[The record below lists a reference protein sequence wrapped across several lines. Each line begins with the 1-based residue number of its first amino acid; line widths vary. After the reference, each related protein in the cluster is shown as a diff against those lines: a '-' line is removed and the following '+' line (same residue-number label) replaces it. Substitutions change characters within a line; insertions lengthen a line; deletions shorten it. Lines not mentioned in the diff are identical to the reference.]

1 MTQFTD
7 LLKPEIIFSRENPFL
22 KAAGKSHRLAFETF
36 DKAAHLQLA
45 FYQDLLDLNR
55 KRFESLY
62 ADEPL
67 KDKFSTQQDLATE
80 AGKRAAALIGD
91 MQEVAVDL
99 QSSFSDAAND
109 FVAPK
114 AAKKPASKAKKAKA
128 A

>member
-1 MTQFTD
+1 MTQFSD
-7 LLKPEIIFSRENPFL
+7 LFKPEIIFSRENPFL
-22 KAAGKSHRLAFETF
+22 RAAEKSHRLAFETF

-45 FYQDLLDLNR
+45 FYEDLLKLNR

-62 ADEPL
+62 ADKPL

-80 AGKRAAALIGD
+80 TGKRAATLIGD

-99 QSSFSDAAND
+99 QGSLSDAANE
-109 FVAPK
+109 FVSPK
-114 AAKKPASKAKKAKA
+114 PARKPASKAKKARA